1 MEGGCTNIA
10 VRLVGWQSYIKSIV
24 VGGGPGVKPAGLPFW
39 HFVTTN
45 PKLVA
50 TVIYGGEVV
59 VGPDMA
65 EL

>member
-1 MEGGCTNIA
+1 MEGRCTNIV
-10 VRLVGWQSYIKSIV
+10 VRLVGLRSYIKRIT
-24 VGGGPGVKPAGLPFW
+24 VGGGPGVKPVSLPFW

-45 PKLVA
+45 PKLEV
-50 TVIYGGEVV
+50 TIIYGGEVV